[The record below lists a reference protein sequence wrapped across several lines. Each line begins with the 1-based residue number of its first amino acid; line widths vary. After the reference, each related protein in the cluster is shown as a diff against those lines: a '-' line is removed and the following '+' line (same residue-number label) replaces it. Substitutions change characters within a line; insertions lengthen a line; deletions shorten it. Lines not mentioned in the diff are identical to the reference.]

1 MAEITNK
8 YDFINQQ
15 LQSIGIPYE
24 FGEWTKDVKYPYF
37 VGEQSTPEEIT
48 TEDGKEVT
56 TIFITGFHRVKF
68 AELEL
73 AKEKIKRLFNPITGL
88 RAEIGSG
95 SIAVFFDGSFYIPTG
110 EADLKKIQINLK
122 ILEWQKGDF

>member
-1 MAEITNK
+1 MAETTNK
-8 YDFINQQ
+8 YDFISQQ
-15 LQSIGIPYE
+15 LRSIGIPYE
-24 FGEWTKDVKYPYF
+24 FGEWTSDIKYPYF

-48 TEDGKEVT
+48 TEDGKET
-56 TIFITGFHRVKF
+56 TTFFITGFRRGKL

-122 ILEWQKGDF
+122 ILEWKKGEF

>member
-1 MAEITNK
+1 MAGIANK

-15 LQSIGIPYE
+15 LQLISIPYE
-24 FGEWTKDVKYPYF
+24 FGEWTTDVKYPYF

-48 TEDGKEVT
+48 AEDGGEVT
-56 TIFITGFHRVKF
+56 TIIINGFHRGKF

-73 AKEKIKRLFNPITGL
+73 AKEKIKRLFNPISGL
-88 RAEIGSG
+88 RAEIDSG

-110 EADLKKIQINLK
+110 EADLKRIQINLK
-122 ILEWQKGDF
+122 ILEWKKGDF